1 MVNNIYLMKRTRY
14 LLLFLF
20 FLSGALFFLYVQN
33 DDNLSIPDNNAGHK
47 DMHLTQSLGDHAPSF
62 YQPLNPTYFQ
72 YPDGLRPQV
81 EFWKKIFTEYTSG
94 QAVIHDRRHVG
105 IIYSVIDLT
114 KNQQYS
120 ERARRKTIRST
131 MKKYKRI
138 LRKLSALNPKNMS
151 ALNGEEELVYRMIK
165 EIPGN
170 YSFKRAARNFRVQYG
185 MKDTFQKAMVKASSY
200 LKDMEQIFAQYGL
213 PAELTRIPFVESSF
227 NVNAYSLAG
236 AAGIWQLT
244 RSTGK
249 NYLKINKYVDE
260 RMDPLKSTEAAAKLL
275 KSYYSQLES
284 WPLTITAYNHG
295 AYGMKKAVRQTKSRD
310 IETIINKYKS
320 RSFGFSSRNFYPE
333 FLAILEVTGNYRHYL
348 GEIEFTPPEVYDEF
362 ILKDYVKMKTL
373 LKYCSLDRKV
383 ITRLNPE
390 LNKSVLKSHRYL
402 PKHYSLKVPA
412 GMKEKITHEYALI
425 DATEKRSH
433 IEITKLHRVKSG
445 QNLSYIAKLYDS
457 SVKAII
463 KANSITSPNR
473 LIKGRVLKIP
483 TKA

>member
-1 MVNNIYLMKRTRY
+1 MVKDIYSMKRAGY

-20 FLSGALFFLYVQN
+20 CLSGALFFLSGQS
-33 DDNLSIPDNNAGHK
+33 DDHLSSPDGNAGHK
-47 DMHLTQSLGDHAPSF
+47 DTHLTQSPGDSDSLFSRPS
-62 YQPLNPTYFQ
+62 NPTYFQ

-81 EFWKKIFTEYTSG
+81 EFWKKIFTEFTSG
-94 QAVIHDRRHVG
+94 QVIIHDRRHLN

-114 KNQQYS
+114 KNQRYS
-120 ERARRKTIRST
+120 EKARRKIIRSAI
-131 MKKYKRI
+131 KKYKRI
-138 LRKLSALNPKNMS
+138 LRKLNALNPTNMS
-151 ALNGEEELVYRMIK
+151 ALSEEEEMVFCMIK

-170 YSFKRAARNFRVQYG
+170 YSFNRAVRNFRVQYG
-185 MKDTFQKAMVKASSY
+185 MKDTFQKAMVNASIY

-249 NYLKINKYVDE
+249 NYLKIDRSVDE

-275 KSYYSQLES
+275 KSYYRQLES

-310 IETIINKYKS
+310 IETIIDKYKS
-320 RSFGFSSRNFYPE
+320 NSFGFSSRNFYAE
-333 FLAILEVTGNYRHYL
+333 FLAALEVTGNYRHYL
-348 GEIEFTPPEVYDEF
+348 GEIEFTPPDEYDEF

-390 LNKSVLKSHRYL
+390 LNKSVLKSRRYL
-402 PKHYSLKVPA
+402 PKHYRLKVPA
-412 GMKEKITHEYALI
+412 GMKEKLTHEYALI

-433 IEITKLHRVKSG
+433 IDITKLHRVKLG

-463 KANSITSPNR
+463 RANAIRDPHK
-473 LIKGRVLKIP
+473 LIKGQVLKIP
-483 TKA
+483 ANA